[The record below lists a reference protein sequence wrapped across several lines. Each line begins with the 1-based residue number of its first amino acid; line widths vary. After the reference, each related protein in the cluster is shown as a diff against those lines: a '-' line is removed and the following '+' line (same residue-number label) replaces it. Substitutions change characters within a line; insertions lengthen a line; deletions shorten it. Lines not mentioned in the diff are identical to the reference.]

1 MRDKPWAAVPL
12 LDPNGATLWYEKDT
26 DFLIKPQSD
35 PNYNA
40 DESYTLQYRP
50 GRKAKVKKDG

>member
-35 PNYNA
+35 PNYDP

-50 GRKAKVKKDG
+50 GRKAKVKK